1 MTQASLSEQASS
13 QVPAAPSLDRR
24 SVRTRASLRDA
35 LAAAIESTGD
45 LSRVTVTAVADGAGV
60 TRRTFYSHFKDIPDL
75 VAWVEGSSI
84 DELRPYVRSVVA
96 SHLDELERVISK
108 SEPAPGAVELLT
120 FFKNRPYVCAL
131 IGEGGD
137 PAFAER
143 IKAMVHEEVCGRAL
157 DGIDART
164 LGPFFDYYLTFVVS
178 AEAGVLV
185 RWIAG
190 GMEEDVCTMAE
201 IMTLLAFVRPGDLYN
216 NPMHIPVT
224 RLGIALI
231 KHMKENSHA

>member
-1 MTQASLSEQASS
+1 MTPATLSERAAAN
-13 QVPAAPSLDRR
+13 VAPAQSLDRR
-24 SVRTRASLRDA
+24 CVRTRNSLRDA
-35 LAAAIESTGD
+35 LAEAIEETGD
-45 LSRVTVTAVADGAGV
+45 LSRVTVTAVADRAGV
-60 TRRTFYSHFKDIPDL
+60 TRRTFYSHFRDIPDL
-75 VAWVEGSSI
+75 VAWVEQTSI
-84 DELRPYVRSVVA
+84 DELRPYVRAVVA
-96 SHLDELERVISK
+96 SHLDELERIIAK

-120 FFKNRPYVCAL
+120 YFKDRAYVCAL

-137 PAFAER
+137 PAFVER
-143 IKAMVHEEVCGRAL
+143 IKAMIHEEVSGRAL
-157 DGIDART
+157 DGIDSRA
-164 LGPFFDYYLTFVVS
+164 LGPFFDYYISFVVS
-178 AEAGVLV
+178 AEAGVLS

-190 GMEEDVCTMAE
+190 GMEEDVRTMGE